1 MRQEE
6 AADTGSEAGLL
17 GKHEAGVHRDTGKKG
32 NHYRLIKIRV
42 NSTKSA
48 YVSLKT
54 NPGQVASPGLV
65 GVNWGSSAN
74 VVRTFL
80 KCINYFRFS
89 LEC

>member
-48 YVSLKT
+48 YV
-54 NPGQVASPGLV
+54 
-65 GVNWGSSAN
+65 
-74 VVRTFL
+74 
-80 KCINYFRFS
+80 
-89 LEC
+89 